1 MREKKLAMIP
11 KRTRYN
17 YVRQRMLA
25 LILEAQEEELQNSLQ
40 QVEAPETYLDADE
53 TGSAAIDVDE
63 TMGFEGVSEAFDM
76 QRDTDNDCCDVS
88 DDFSDAGICR
98 DDSDYFGVGE
108 ERCSSSDDSVHEDE
122 VQRTV
127 SGKDRLRRWA
137 VESNI
142 PKTSLRSLLRI
153 LHEEYDQ
160 SLPECESQSFTVAGN
175 EERPWK
181 RKRVDDAAAG
191 TDWQTPRRS
200 ADDAPP
206 ASRIVSPG
214 WALQAVRRPGDE
226 DEGRPGTADSGRI
239 GVGRGSVIGR
249 SASKGL
255 ATSSIS
261 PGAAGGRLVAP
272 GAHSA
277 SPQGRAAVRSSPGA
291 AAVKFTALLKG
302 QQQLFDMVRE
312 LTMHMRK
319 LRAQLAVQSSKTVV
333 PGFKLP
339 LANPD
344 EVVKLDRVLSEK
356 PALAKGLKKY
366 LTGLGLEGDGTVRV
380 VGKVMGGILS
390 DYAGYFLNFEGI
402 KTGDRVVN
410 SATQRIGLK
419 KVAPFVHDAIES
431 AYAEVAK
438 ELKNAAVSDLRAKT
452 VTWFSKRKAPQRG
465 TDAEGNEVHTTL
477 PWLFS
482 NECLDMLK

>member
-53 TGSAAIDVDE
+53 TGSAAIDVHE
-63 TMGFEGVSEAFDM
+63 TMGFEGLS
-76 QRDTDNDCCDVS
+76 
-88 DDFSDAGICR
+88 
-98 DDSDYFGVGE
+98 
-108 ERCSSSDDSVHEDE
+108 
-122 VQRTV
+122 
-127 SGKDRLRRWA
+127 
-137 VESNI
+137 
-142 PKTSLRSLLRI
+142 
-153 LHEEYDQ
+153 
-160 SLPECESQSFTVAGN
+160 
-175 EERPWK
+175 
-181 RKRVDDAAAG
+181 
-191 TDWQTPRRS
+191 
-200 ADDAPP
+200 
-206 ASRIVSPG
+206 
-214 WALQAVRRPGDE
+214 
-226 DEGRPGTADSGRI
+226 
-239 GVGRGSVIGR
+239 
-249 SASKGL
+249 
-255 ATSSIS
+255 
-261 PGAAGGRLVAP
+261 
-272 GAHSA
+272 
-277 SPQGRAAVRSSPGA
+277 
-291 AAVKFTALLKG
+291 
-302 QQQLFDMVRE
+302 DMVRE

-319 LRAQLAVQSSKTVV
+319 LRAQIAVQSSKTVV

-390 DYAGYFLNFEGI
+390 DYAGYFLNFQGI

-465 TDAEGNEVHTTL
+465 TDAEGNEDQSTSFAALYKAVCGLKQGASSWNLKADLKGEGRPEFFPTNTSDTSKAQQESGKSKLLKETTGQGL
-477 PWLFS
+477 HPRTHQFGPFVNGFNAS
-482 NECLDMLK
+482 